1 MRGRTAA
8 GRDQSGVVGV
18 EHDLGAR
25 ALLFIFCQHAALS
38 VWVFR
43 SRARCA
49 SVSNVFALS
58 AHACV
63 STHLLP
69 LPETVVVLVESLP
82 RGNVVLA
89 VKTREVGHAMFC
101 VSGGARGLGGH
112 AGGRGSGAERRG
124 PRWAEG
130 NVRDAASNSGTH
142 CGCEWSGLRC

>member
-1 MRGRTAA
+1 M
-8 GRDQSGVVGV
+8 
-18 EHDLGAR
+18 
-25 ALLFIFCQHAALS
+25 FCQHAALS

-89 VKTREVGHAMFC
+89 VKTREVGHAVFY
-101 VSGGARGLGGH
+101 VSGRARGLVVMPVVAGRAQSAEVH
-112 AGGRGSGAERRG
+112 GGRRSTYATRRAIVGRIVAVSG
-124 PRWAEG
+124 
-130 NVRDAASNSGTH
+130 VV
-142 CGCEWSGLRC
+142 

>member
-1 MRGRTAA
+1 M
-8 GRDQSGVVGV
+8 
-18 EHDLGAR
+18 
-25 ALLFIFCQHAALS
+25 FCQHDALP

-89 VKTREVGHAMFC
+89 VKTREVGHAVLC
-101 VSGGARGLGGH
+101 VSGCARGLSGH
-112 AGGRGSGAERRG
+112 AGGRGSGAEVHGGLGATYATRRAIVG
-124 PRWAEG
+124 RILAE
-130 NVRDAASNSGTH
+130 SGAV
-142 CGCEWSGLRC
+142 